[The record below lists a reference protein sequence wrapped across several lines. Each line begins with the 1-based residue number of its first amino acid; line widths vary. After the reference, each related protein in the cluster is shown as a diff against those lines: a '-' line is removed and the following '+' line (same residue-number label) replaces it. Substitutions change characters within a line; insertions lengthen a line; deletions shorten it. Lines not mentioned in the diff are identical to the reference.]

1 MVVKVSG
8 GVFRYVLRRVCLL
21 IFSGATGLVLAGD
34 ISPQDFLGRVFEQ
47 NLPEMQVHVLTA
59 TEKTDLEAILQH
71 PLASQRLRFWRN
83 NDDSVW
89 ILDEIG
95 KHKPIT
101 AAFWL
106 HNGHIKEAQVLVFRE
121 SRGWEIKNP
130 RFLAQYQN
138 QSLNASLQLSTPVD
152 GISGATL
159 SVRAMDKMARM
170 ALYLEKNLSQR

>member
-1 MVVKVSG
+1 M
-8 GVFRYVLRRVCLL
+8 FRFFLKLTCLL
-21 IFSGATGLVLAGD
+21 FSCAAGLVLAED
-34 ISPQDFLGRVFEQ
+34 ISPQAYLGRVFGQ
-47 NLPEMQVHVLTA
+47 NLPEMQVYVLTA

-71 PLASQRLRFWRN
+71 PLASQRLRYWRHDAN
-83 NDDSVW
+83 NVW

-106 HNGHIKEAQVLVFRE
+106 QNGHIKEAKVLVFRE

-130 RFLAQYQN
+130 RFLAQYQDL
-138 QSLNASLQLSTPVD
+138 SLSDTHQLSAPVD

>member
-1 MVVKVSG
+1 M
-8 GVFRYVLRRVCLL
+8 FRFILSQVCLL
-21 IFSGATGLVLAGD
+21 IFSCTTGFALAED
-34 ISPQDFLGRVFEQ
+34 ISPQAYLGRVFGQ
-47 NLPEMQVHVLTA
+47 HLPEMQVHMLTA
-59 TEKTDLEAILQH
+59 TEKSDLEVILQH
-71 PLASQRLRFWRN
+71 PLASQRLRYWQRDAN
-83 NDDSVW
+83 SVW

-95 KHKPIT
+95 KDKPIT

-106 HNGHIKEAQVLVFRE
+106 QHGSIKEAQVLIFRE
-121 SRGWEIKNP
+121 NRGWEIKNP

-138 QSLNASLQLSTPVD
+138 QSLNDSLQLSTPVD

>member
-1 MVVKVSG
+1 MKALSG
-8 GVFRYVLRRVCLL
+8 MSQL
-21 IFSGATGLVLAGD
+21 IFALLRLLVISAVAGAVFAEDL
-34 ISPQDFLGRVFEQ
+34 SPQAYLGRVFGQ
-47 NLPEMQVHVLTA
+47 TLPVMQLRLLTA
-59 TEKTDLEAILQH
+59 TEKSDLEAILQH
-71 PLASQRLRFWRN
+71 PLASQRLRYWQREN
-83 NDDSVW
+83 DSVW

-106 HNGHIKEAQVLVFRE
+106 RQGRIKEAKVLVFRE

-130 RFLAQYQN
+130 RFLAQYQGL
-138 QSLNASLQLSTPVD
+138 SLTDKQQLSAPVD

-170 ALYLEKNLSQR
+170 ALYLEKALRQQ

>member
-1 MVVKVSG
+1 MKALSG
-8 GVFRYVLRRVCLL
+8 MCPWVFALLRLL
-21 IFSGATGLVLAGD
+21 ALSAVAGAVFAEDL
-34 ISPQDFLGRVFEQ
+34 SPQAYLGRVFGQ
-47 NLPEMQVHVLTA
+47 TLPPMQLRLLTA
-59 TEKTDLEAILQH
+59 AEKTDLEAILQH
-71 PLASQRLRFWRN
+71 RLASQRLRFWQQEKN
-83 NDDSVW
+83 SVW

-106 HNGHIKEAQVLVFRE
+106 QNGRIKEAKVLAFRE

-130 RFLAQYQN
+130 RFLAQYQGL
-138 QSLNASLQLSTPVD
+138 SLTEAHQLSAPID

-170 ALYLEKNLSQR
+170 ALYLEKALRQQ